1 MKMKVNCYQFKTGQ
15 YQYKMFYVN
24 LMVTKAKT
32 YSSCTQDYDK
42 EVKAY
47 YSQKISNQKGRQ
59 QDTKHGTK
67 NL

>member
-1 MKMKVNCYQFKTGQ
+1 MKVNCYQCKTGL
-15 YQYKMFYVN
+15 YEYKIFYVN
-24 LMVTKAKT
+24 LMVTKAKS
-32 YSSCTQDYDK
+32 YNSCTQDYDK

-59 QDTKHGTK
+59 QDIKHGTK